1 MRTGKIVVVGLL
13 VVLALGAIAGVA
25 SALDASTPYTG
36 DIKWVVPS
44 DTSFTVSFA
53 GAETSVDFDTD
64 LTGCTQSGVQP
75 NSQNNATSTPIITI
89 TNTGNVNLNFTCNLT
104 DAKPSWAV
112 LKVSNTTSYAD
123 ATDFDT
129 TAVLIN
135 ATVSSGQSTPMY
147 IWTDVTDAA
156 QGTETK
162 TLQINSEAS
171 A

>member
-1 MRTGKIVVVGLL
+1 MRTGKIVVGLL

-36 DIKWVVPS
+36 DIRWVVPS
-44 DTSFTVSFA
+44 DSSFSVTFA
-53 GAETSVDFDTD
+53 GSEDSVDFDD
-64 LTGCTQSGVQP
+64 SLSSCTQSGVQP
-75 NSQNNATSTPIITI
+75 DSQNNATSTPIITI

-104 DAKPSWAV
+104 SAKPSWAV

-147 IWTDVTDAA
+147 IWTDVTDASE
-156 QGTETK
+156 GTTGK